1 MTTDLQQNRIDNE
14 TIRRAE
20 EGDFS
25 SYVKGQLAGTDT
37 GGIGAAERLGI
48 DRPQEAS
55 TPAWKNEPQNQ
66 DTALNLIN
74 RLDETPSWPELQAI
88 KEQLVGIPAIT
99 TDKDEKR
106 NMYQYAIN
114 EMLRAGQSPRGAQL
128 LDVSQI
134 PLTSEGEPWR
144 RTGGTTF
151 TDPENPDL
159 WRDIKGLIP
168 PFENPGVFNLKD
180 QDNEGL
186 ASIVDFEPGWA
197 QGDESKGEGLGITD
211 YGELMEGLV
220 TGATPFKYAKM
231 LGNYI
236 KDSDLY
242 GNAADTLHNVGVG
255 ALETAIK
262 PVHFLQQGLTEQIDR
277 LFNKKTKK

>member
-1 MTTDLQQNRIDNE
+1 MPQQSDYK
-14 TIRRAE
+14 A
-20 EGDFS
+20 
-25 SYVKGQLAGTDT
+25 GQTST
-37 GGIGAAERLGI
+37 VRIGAPG
-48 DRPQEAS
+48 DGMNDQE
-55 TPAWKNEPQNQ
+55 Q
-66 DTALNLIN
+66 ALNLIN
-74 RLDETPSWPELQAI
+74 RLSKTPSWEDLRAI

-134 PLTSEGEPWR
+134 PLTDEGDPWR

-151 TDPENPDL
+151 TDPTNPDFG
-159 WRDIKGLIP
+159 RDLGALFSGK
-168 PFENPGVFNLKD
+168 NAGVFNLKD
-180 QDNEGL
+180 QDNSGL
-186 ASIVDFEPGWA
+186 ASIVPFQPGWA
-197 QGDESKGEGLGITD
+197 EGDPKKGEGLGITD

-231 LGNYI
+231 MGNYI
-236 KDSDLY
+236 KD
-242 GNAADTLHNVGVG
+242 NAADTLRNYGVG
-255 ALETAIK
+255 SIETAVK
-262 PVHFLQQGLTEQIDR
+262 PVQFLAEQIDR